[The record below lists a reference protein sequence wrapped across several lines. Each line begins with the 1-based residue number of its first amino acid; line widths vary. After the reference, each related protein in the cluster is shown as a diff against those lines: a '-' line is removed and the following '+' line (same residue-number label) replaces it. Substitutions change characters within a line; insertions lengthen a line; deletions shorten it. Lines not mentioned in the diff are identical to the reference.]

1 MEKTKFDFWKDHS
14 HQFLEMA
21 LGHEK
26 NERLE
31 KADGYGKCTGVCGD
45 SIEIYLSVE
54 GDRIESVSYYTDG
67 CLHTNACA
75 NTIARMAENI
85 SIKQAWD
92 ISPEAVADYLKTLP
106 AAEFHCAEMAAGALQ
121 RALVNLGEM
130 QRSSWKK
137 LYR

>member
-1 MEKTKFDFWKDHS
+1 MTGPCISLTPSSDTSCKY
-14 HQFLEMA
+14 
-21 LGHEK
+21 
-26 NERLE
+26 RLI
-31 KADGYGKCTGVCGD
+31 VF
-45 SIEIYLSVE
+45 ISVE

-85 SIKQAWD
+85 TIKQAWD
-92 ISPEAVADYLKTLP
+92 ISPEAVVDYLKALP
-106 AAEFHCAEMAAGALQ
+106 EAEFHCAKMAVGALQ
-121 RALVNLGEM
+121 HALVNLVEM